1 MSKLSVG
8 DTAPEFSGES
18 DAGPIALGDYRG
30 KKNVVLYFYP
40 GDFTLV
46 CTKEAC
52 GFRDM
57 YEDLKNADTEVIGVS
72 TDSNESHKKFIAEYK
87 LPFPL
92 LSDKDKKI
100 ATAYG
105 ATNLVTDLLGR
116 VSRVTYV
123 IDKNGKIAAVLK
135 GELSASKHVGGVK
148 DALAKLS

>member
-1 MSKLSVG
+1 MGKLAVG

-18 DAGPIALGDYRG
+18 DGAKISLADYRG

-46 CTKEAC
+46 CTREAC
-52 GFRDM
+52 GFRDI
-57 YEDLKNADTEVIGVS
+57 YEDLKSGDTEVIGVS
-72 TDSNESHKKFIAEYK
+72 TDSNDSHKKFIAEYK

-105 ATNLVTDLLGR
+105 AKGLVADILGK
-116 VSRVTYV
+116 VARVTYV

-135 GELSASKHVGGVK
+135 SELSASKHVDGVK
-148 DALAKLS
+148 EALAKLS

>member
-1 MSKLSVG
+1 MGKPRVG
-8 DTAPEFSGES
+8 ETAPEFSGES
-18 DAGPIALGDYRG
+18 DGGKISLADYRG
-30 KKNVVLYFYP
+30 RKNVVLYFYP

-52 GFRDM
+52 GFRDI
-57 YEDLKNADTEVIGVS
+57 YEDLKGADTEVIGVS
-72 TDSNESHKKFIAEYK
+72 TDSNDSHKKFVAEYK

-105 ATNLVTDLLGR
+105 ATNLISDLLGR
-116 VSRVTYV
+116 VSRITYV
-123 IDKNGKIAAVLK
+123 IDKNGKIAAMLK
-135 GELSASKHVGGVK
+135 SELSATKHVQGVK

>member
-1 MSKLSVG
+1 MGKPQVG

-18 DAGPIALGDYRG
+18 DGGKISLADYRG

-46 CTKEAC
+46 CTREAC

-57 YEDLKNADTEVIGVS
+57 YEDLKGADTEVIGVS

-100 ATAYG
+100 AQAYG

-135 GELSASKHVGGVK
+135 AELSASKHVDGVK
-148 DALAKLS
+148 EALAKLS